1 MIIKLIN
8 AVHSKISKIK
18 GVILLKSDDLLLD
31 FENINDF
38 FCENWCKLNP
48 FFIGVE
54 FMERR
59 GIFSLPF

>member
-38 FCENWCKLNP
+38 FL
-48 FFIGVE
+48 
-54 FMERR
+54 
-59 GIFSLPF
+59 